1 MKKNNPEGKI
11 SIEISKNDKVKLT
24 KKIVIEISK
33 NDKKLLE
40 LVKIAKE
47 IVLKEDADLFE
58 ELAKH

>member
-1 MKKNNPEGKI
+1 MSNKI
-11 SIEISKNDKVKLT
+11 KIT
-24 KKIVIEISK
+24 KKIVVEISK

-47 IVLKEDADLFE
+47 IVLREDEFLLK

>member
-1 MKKNNPEGKI
+1 MGNKI
-11 SIEISKNDKVKLT
+11 KLT
-24 KKIVIEISK
+24 KKIVYEVSK

-47 IVLKEDADLFE
+47 IVLKEDEILLK